1 MYMATCHEVQ
11 LLCFYC
17 TGGATAGD
25 IKQGTERRTEAV
37 FGSRIW
43 TGNDMLE
50 LCFLPF
56 MHVFILWSVVAWMQ
70 VV

>member
-1 MYMATCHEVQ
+1 MYVAICHGSNYYV
-11 LLCFYC
+11 FYR

-25 IKQGTERRTEAV
+25 IKQGTECRTEAV
-37 FGSRIW
+37 FGSGIW

-56 MHVFILWSVVAWMQ
+56 MHVFIL
-70 VV
+70 